1 MSFTEAESRIVE
13 EVTPS
18 VSGELIVAHI
28 KRAKIAEI
36 FPNEAGDKWYRCKV
50 NFISFDEKKQ
60 VEKHLP
66 QIMLVQAS
74 DFKTALANLLEGMKG
89 TLADYEIATIS
100 ETMIMDVF
108 PFKPK
113 E

>member
-1 MSFTEAESRIVE
+1 M
-13 EVTPS
+13 
-18 VSGELIVAHI
+18 
-28 KRAKIAEI
+28 
-36 FPNEAGDKWYRCKV
+36 

-60 VEKHLP
+60 VEKRLP